1 MLSEKQIA
9 ELDKIIAIAKEKDNQ
24 LNSML
29 FFNLIAAMP
38 SGSRTEDAIGD
49 MQNYLLSQGVEI
61 VMDDVEVEEEETETV
76 MPMDSSVKP
85 FNPSEIDIVMK
96 TITLDSIVKR
106 IDNHEI
112 NIQTEFQRRPGL
124 WSDIQKSQ
132 LIESLLLRIPLPA
145 FYFDESDEDS
155 WLVIDG
161 LQRITTLKEFIV
173 DKSLR
178 LKGLEFFTDLN
189 GCKFDDLPRAFVR
202 RIEETGLVS
211 FNVRAGTPENV
222 KFNIFKRINTGGL
235 ELRPQEIRHAIFF
248 GNSVHILKRLAEFL
262 EFKETTAGSI
272 KTDRMLDHEFV
283 LRYIAVCHYGIDKF
297 ETNSEDFLNVTMQYL
312 NHISSAEES
321 EISLHFKQT
330 MKYAKEI
337 LGKHAFRK
345 IGPDD
350 MRRPINKAIF
360 ECWCYAFEQCTAEEI
375 ALLKTHKE
383 QVIAS
388 FRELCTYDDFLAAL
402 KNSTKTS
409 FNYRIK
415 KVINLIQEVIQ
426 ND

>member
-1 MLSEKQIA
+1 MMNEKQRA

-38 SGSRTEDAIGD
+38 SGNRTEDAIGD
-49 MQNYLLSQGVEI
+49 MQNYLLSRGVEI
-61 VMDDVEVEEEETETV
+61 VMDDVEMEEEENV
-76 MPMDSSVKP
+76 MPMDDSVKP

-96 TITLDSIVKR
+96 SITLDSIVKR
-106 IDNHEI
+106 IENDEI
-112 NIQTEFQRRPGL
+112 NIHTEFQRRPGL
-124 WSDIQKSQ
+124 WSDVQKSQ

-145 FYFDESDEDS
+145 FYFDESDEDR

-173 DKSLR
+173 DKSLQ

-202 RIEETGLVS
+202 RMEETVLVS

-235 ELRPQEIRHAIFF
+235 ELSAQEIRHAIFF
-248 GNSVHILKRLAEFL
+248 GKSGHILKRLAELL
-262 EFKETTAGSI
+262 EFKDTTAGSI
-272 KTDRMLDHEFV
+272 KTARMLDHEFV

-312 NHISSAEES
+312 NHISSAEEN
-321 EISLHFKQT
+321 EITIRFKRT
-330 MKYAKEI
+330 MKNAKEI

-345 IGPDD
+345 IGLDD

-360 ECWCYAFEQCTAEEI
+360 ECWCYVLEKCFAEE
-375 ALLKTHKE
+375 LEMLKTHRE
-383 QVIAS
+383 RVIAL
-388 FRELCTYDDFLAAL
+388 FRSLCTDDSFLSAL

-409 FNYRIK
+409 FNFRIK
-415 KVINLIQEVIQ
+415 RVMNLIQEVLQ

>member
-1 MLSEKQIA
+1 MLNEKQKV
-9 ELDKIIAIAKEKDNQ
+9 ELDKIIAIAKEKGNQ

-29 FFNLIAAMP
+29 FFNLVAAMP
-38 SGSRTEDAIGD
+38 SGNRTEDAIGD
-49 MQNYLLSQGVEI
+49 MQNYLLSQGIEI
-61 VMDDVEVEEEETETV
+61 VMDDVEMEEEDTV
-76 MPMDSSVKP
+76 TPMDGAVKP
-85 FNPSEIDIVMK
+85 FNPSEIDIGMR
-96 TITLDSIVKR
+96 TLTLDSIVKR
-106 IDNHEI
+106 IENDEI
-112 NIQTEFQRRPGL
+112 NIQTAFQRRPGL

-235 ELRPQEIRHAIFF
+235 ELSAQEIRHAIFF
-248 GNSVHILKRLAEFL
+248 GKSVHILKELAEIT
-262 EFKETTAGSI
+262 EFTDATAGSI
-272 KTDRMLDHEFV
+272 KTARMLDHEFV

-312 NHISSAEES
+312 NHIGSAEES
-321 EISLHFKQT
+321 EIALRFKKT
-330 MKYAKEI
+330 MIHAKEI

-360 ECWCYAFEQCTAEEI
+360 ECWCYALEQCSAEEI
-375 ALLKTHKE
+375 ATLKTHRE
-383 QVIAS
+383 QVVES

-415 KVINLIQEVIQ
+415 RIIKLIQEVIQ